1 MKKMILA
8 STSTIFGSNYLE
20 YLFPVIKT
28 LFRNSK
34 NILFIPYAR
43 PNGISYKVYT
53 QLVSDTFNKINLSI
67 VGIDNYDSP
76 IENINSCDG
85 IFIGGGNSF
94 LLLDKIQK
102 YKLSE
107 KITNKV
113 NSGTPFLG
121 TSAGSN
127 ICGITIG
134 TTNDMP
140 IIHPSTLNS
149 LNLVP
154 FNINPHY
161 LDPIKGSSHMGESRE
176 TRIKEFH
183 QFNDQIVIGLRE
195 GSYLEVNENNII
207 LSGPNTAR
215 IFKKDHDPFEIEPK
229 FNLNKLLN

>member
-8 STSTIFGSNYLE
+8 STSTIFRSNYLE

-43 PNGISYKVYT
+43 PNGISHKVYT

-67 VGIDNYDSP
+67 VGIDNYDNP
-76 IENINSCDG
+76 IENIDSCDG

-107 KITNKV
+107 KITDKV

-140 IIHPSTLNS
+140 IIHPSSLNS

-176 TRIKEFH
+176 VRIKEFH

>member
-28 LFRNSK
+28 LFHNSK

-43 PNGISYKVYT
+43 PNGISHKVYT
-53 QLVSDTFNKINLSI
+53 QLVSETFNKINLSI
-67 VGIDNYDSP
+67 VEIDNYDNP

-107 KITNKV
+107 KITDKV

-161 LDPIKGSSHMGESRE
+161 LDPIKGSQHMGESRE

-195 GSYLEVNENNII
+195 GSYLEVNKNNII

-215 IFKKDHDPFEIEPK
+215 IFKKDHDPFEIEPN

>member
-43 PNGISYKVYT
+43 PNGISHKTYT

-215 IFKKDHDPFEIEPK
+215 IFKKDHDPLEIEPK

>member
-20 YLFPVIKT
+20 YLFPVIES
-28 LFRNSK
+28 LFHNSK

-43 PNGISYKVYT
+43 PNGISHKAYT
-53 QLVSDTFNKINLSI
+53 RLVSDTLNKINLSI
-67 VGIDNYDSP
+67 VEIDNYDNP
-76 IENINSCDG
+76 TEAINLCDG

-94 LLLDKIQK
+94 LLLDKILK
-102 YKLSE
+102 YNISE
-107 KITNKV
+107 EITKKV

-127 ICGITIG
+127 VCGITIG

-140 IIHPSTLNS
+140 IIHPSTFNS

-161 LDPIKGSSHMGESRE
+161 LDPIKDSTHMGESRE

-183 QFNDQIVIGLRE
+183 QFNNQIVIGLRE
-195 GSYLEVNENNII
+195 GSYLEVDENNII
-207 LSGPNTAR
+207 LRGSKTAR
-215 IFKKDHDPFEIEPK
+215 IFKKDQDSFEIEPK

>member
-8 STSTIFGSNYLE
+8 STSKIFGSNYLE

-43 PNGISYKVYT
+43 PNGISHKVYT

-67 VGIDNYDSP
+67 VEIDNYDNP
-76 IENINSCDG
+76 IEKINSCDG

-94 LLLDKIQK
+94 LLLDKIQE

-107 KITNKV
+107 KITDKV

-149 LNLVP
+149 LNLVS

-161 LDPIKGSSHMGESRE
+161 LDPIKGSQHMGESRE